1 MIKIFINP
9 VGATRMSFATTE
21 AIPSDVDKKDE
32 GLVFVA
38 GATGKVGSRTVRL
51 LSRTYTSNAN
61 CFIPYFRLIKRMDSS
76 LGSF

>member
-1 MIKIFINP
+1 
-9 VGATRMSFATTE
+9 MSSATTE
-21 AIPSDVDKKDE
+21 AIRSNLDKKDE

-51 LSRTYTSNAN
+51 LSRTCTSNAHS
-61 CFIPYFRLIKRMDSS
+61 FIPHSGLIAEMNSS